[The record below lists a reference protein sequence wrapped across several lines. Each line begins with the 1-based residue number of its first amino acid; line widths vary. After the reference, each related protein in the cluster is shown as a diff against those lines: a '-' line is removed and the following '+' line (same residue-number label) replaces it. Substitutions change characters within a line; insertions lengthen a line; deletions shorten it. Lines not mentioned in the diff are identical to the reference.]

1 MAYIDG
7 VHCYNFRIY
16 VKHIRRYCS
25 TFDINSF
32 RKHINGRA
40 YLLYDARN
48 NPFKRTNDVSGFVVN
63 NIKRYKI

>member
-1 MAYIDG
+1 MAIIDG

-16 VKHIRRYCS
+16 IKQRRKYCA

-32 RKHINGRA
+32 RDYIFEKA
-40 YLLYDARN
+40 YLLYDTQN
-48 NPFKRTNDVSGFVVN
+48 NPFKRTFDLSSYIVN